1 MMNLKSRL
9 TALEQ
14 VKNNTLA
21 ELPMI
26 VSDNVTDEEITLL
39 QRNGCMV
46 FRKNDAALY
55 NEFI

>member
-1 MMNLKSRL
+1 MNLKSRL

-14 VKNNTLA
+14 VKNDTLT

-26 VSDNVTDEEITLL
+26 VSNNVTDEEILL
-39 QRNGCMV
+39 FQGNGRMV
-46 FRKNDAALY
+46 LRENDVALF

>member
-1 MMNLKSRL
+1 MNLKNRL

-14 VKNNTLA
+14 VKNDTLI

-26 VSDNVTDEEITLL
+26 VSDNVTDEEILL
-39 QRNGCMV
+39 FQDNGRMV
-46 FRKNDAALY
+46 FRENDVALF

>member
-1 MMNLKSRL
+1 MNLKNRL

-14 VKNNTLA
+14 VKNDTLI

-26 VSDNVTDEEITLL
+26 VSDNVTDEEILL
-39 QRNGCMV
+39 FQHNGRMV
-46 FRKNDAALY
+46 FRENDVALF